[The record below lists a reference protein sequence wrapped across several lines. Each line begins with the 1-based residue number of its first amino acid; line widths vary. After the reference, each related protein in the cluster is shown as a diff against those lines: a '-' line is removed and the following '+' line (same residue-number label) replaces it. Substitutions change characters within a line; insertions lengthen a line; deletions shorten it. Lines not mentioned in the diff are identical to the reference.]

1 MMIPYLIGGIGL
13 IDYCFYYSIEYYTIK
28 SIVCK

>member
-1 MMIPYLIGGIGL
+1 MDMRPIDFNKPLVIG
-13 IDYCFYYSIEYYTIK
+13 DKTYTIK